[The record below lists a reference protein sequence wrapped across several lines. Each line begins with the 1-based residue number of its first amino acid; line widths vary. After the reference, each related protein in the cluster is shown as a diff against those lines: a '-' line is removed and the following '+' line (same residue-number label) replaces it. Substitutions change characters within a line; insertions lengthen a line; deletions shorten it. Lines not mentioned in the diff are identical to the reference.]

1 VVDGVTC
8 PDWGDGESTPVEFEW
23 APSLYYIGGG
33 TQEPVRFAFSPPDVF
48 GNQEWQGALRVPGI
62 YDPKGDPE
70 DENEDDRL
78 WAYMTLDGEGM
89 GLGLWVYGPD
99 ELSGVYDWRE
109 METVSGDTFTVTND
123 FVDPAQGPGD
133 EYLEYENGDVVF
145 GEEPLSLSYGDAAPG
160 EYAIGIGVE
169 DFDGGFVWEYVYV
182 TVIDSMSATGR
193 Q

>member
-1 VVDGVTC
+1 
-8 PDWGDGESTPVEFEW
+8 
-23 APSLYYIGGG
+23 
-33 TQEPVRFAFSPPDVF
+33 
-48 GNQEWQGALRVPGI
+48 
-62 YDPKGDPE
+62 
-70 DENEDDRL
+70 
-78 WAYMTLDGEGM
+78 
-89 GLGLWVYGPD
+89 
-99 ELSGVYDWRE
+99 